1 MKQAMSRLLEMQL
14 MRCSLTRKIPKR
26 LSFLQAQRLINI
38 ANLSGQ
44 GAAMAFEDAA
54 TIGVLFSSIK
64 DKRQIPDLLT
74 IYETMRR
81 PRVTE
86 MHRRVKQVRD
96 IYSMADGPKQQ
107 ERDRQLREQTPFDG
121 YPNFLAD
128 PVLQEWMFSHDAF
141 KEAQKAL
148 NTFQSGEFPGTHG
161 TWRLYV

>member
-1 MKQAMSRLLEMQL
+1 
-14 MRCSLTRKIPKR
+14 
-26 LSFLQAQRLINI
+26 
-38 ANLSGQ
+38 
-44 GAAMAFEDAA
+44 MAFEDAA

-64 DKRQIPDLLT
+64 DKKQIPDLLT
-74 IYETMRR
+74 IYETIRR

-107 ERDRQLREQTPFDG
+107 ERDRQLREQAPFDG

-128 PVLQEWMFSHDAF
+128 PVLQEWMFSYDAF
-141 KEAQKAL
+141 KVAQKAL
-148 NTFQSGEFPGTHG
+148 DRFRKGEFPGTQG